1 MNDKQYQEIAS
12 LLERLSRN
20 NAMSIYG
27 NWIKNSFSKEL
38 IASVSVLTHNDLKI
52 LDSLFKQ
59 DLSISD
65 VVSRTGLSQGG
76 VSRRVNMM
84 SKKGI
89 IHKYQ
94 NDKNKKTVF
103 LKLNPIGQELVDFHR
118 KLHDHIKEIFF
129 QKTQRFNE
137 EQIRVVISFLEAIL
151 AK

>member
-129 QKTQRFNE
+129 KKRSDSMKSKFE
-137 EQIRVVISFLEAIL
+137 
-151 AK
+151 

>member
-27 NWIKNSFSKEL
+27 DWIKNSFSKEL
-38 IASVSVLTHNDLKI
+38 IASISVLTHNDLKI
-52 LDSLFKQ
+52 LDSLLKQ

-89 IHKYQ
+89 IQKYQ

-103 LKLNPIGQELVDFHR
+103 LKLNPIGQELVGFHR
-118 KLHDHIKEIFF
+118 KLHDHIKESFF

-151 AK
+151 A

>member
-103 LKLNPIGQELVDFHR
+103 LKLNPIGQELFDFHR

-151 AK
+151 T

>member
-89 IHKYQ
+89 IHK
-94 NDKNKKTVF
+94 
-103 LKLNPIGQELVDFHR
+103 
-118 KLHDHIKEIFF
+118 
-129 QKTQRFNE
+129 
-137 EQIRVVISFLEAIL
+137 
-151 AK
+151 